1 MAQKCKYIFMFP
13 LKNLA
18 HKGIID
24 QDTAIS
30 FLWAVLWQKQ
40 TLHSVFL
47 FNKVQ
52 QRFVMI
58 GYPSVN
64 IYQQVSNDFDMIPI
78 NQQQGSEDKTIHW
91 FRLLYW
97 NIHAN
102 NDVFYLHYR
111 SRIWLWISAVYKP
124 SAIPCS
130 LYLSGPKVWILWEN
144 RSMPLLLMA
153 WLLALPAHQ

>member
-1 MAQKCKYIFMFP
+1 MFP

-18 HKGIID
+18 RKGLID
-24 QDTAIS
+24 QDTTIS
-30 FLWAVLWQKQ
+30 FLWAVLWRKQ

-91 FRLLYW
+91 FRWLLSL
-97 NIHAN
+97 ILFFGE
-102 NDVFYLHYR
+102 VFYY
-111 SRIWLWISAVYKP
+111 
-124 SAIPCS
+124 
-130 LYLSGPKVWILWEN
+130 
-144 RSMPLLLMA
+144 
-153 WLLALPAHQ
+153 